1 MEAVRRLPVILAA
14 VALLLGASGA
24 TQGAV
29 VLCIGVG
36 GGHVGVETAGAG
48 HCGEEA
54 PAENGTFL
62 TPDDCVDVRL
72 VPVDLE
78 RPGTGDTPS
87 FVKVPVAM
95 LPGPVTAA
103 GAARSGPSGPARA
116 PPHLAALPTFL
127 LRI

>member
-1 MEAVRRLPVILAA
+1 M
-14 VALLLGASGA
+14 
-24 TQGAV
+24 
-29 VLCIGVG
+29 VLCIGAG

-54 PAENGTFL
+54 PAENGAFL

-78 RPGTGDTPS
+78 RPGTGDTHS

-95 LPGPVTAA
+95 LSEPVTAA
-103 GAARSGPSGPARA
+103 AAARFGPSGPARA